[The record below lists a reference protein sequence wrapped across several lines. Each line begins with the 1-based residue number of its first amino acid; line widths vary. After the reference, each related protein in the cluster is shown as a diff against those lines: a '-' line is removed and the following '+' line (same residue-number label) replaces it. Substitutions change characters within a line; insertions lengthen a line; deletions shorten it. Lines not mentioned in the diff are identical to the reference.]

1 MGRTPQAQREIIAYN
16 ITQLRKEKYPGKGGS
31 YKCADDFKVP
41 QSQWSPWETGRRTP
55 DDGRLERIAKF
66 FGVTADDIRKEP
78 DNWEE
83 KRYEWLARKQGPRKK
98 RNAAYPHDAEHPYS
112 AHGKPESGISE
123 EDYMEVV
130 RLLMKGQS
138 KFDRG
143 EIDPKLY
150 AAKMQS
156 VVNFVRFTL
165 GE

>member
-1 MGRTPQAQREIIAYN
+1 MPQAQREVIAYN

-31 YKCADDFKVP
+31 YKCANDFKVP

-55 DDGRLERIAKF
+55 DEDRMAQIASF
-66 FGVTADDIRKEP
+66 FGITVAELKKEP
-78 DNWEE
+78 DDWAE
-83 KRYEWLARKQGPRKK
+83 KRHEWLARKQGPRRK
-98 RNAAYPHDAEHPYS
+98 RSAAYAQTEVPHSPF
-112 AHGKPESGISE
+112 GKPESGSDD
-123 EDYMEVV
+123 DYMEAV

-150 AAKMQS
+150 ASKIQS

>member
-1 MGRTPQAQREIIAYN
+1 MGRISQAQREIIAYN

-55 DDGRLERIAKF
+55 DDSRLEQIAKF
-66 FGVTADDIRKEP
+66 FGVTVDDIRQEP

-98 RNAAYPHDAEHPYS
+98 RNASFQRDDGYPHA
-112 AHGKPESGISE
+112 AHGQHESGANE

-143 EIDPKLY
+143 EIDQKLY
-150 AAKMQS
+150 ASKMQS